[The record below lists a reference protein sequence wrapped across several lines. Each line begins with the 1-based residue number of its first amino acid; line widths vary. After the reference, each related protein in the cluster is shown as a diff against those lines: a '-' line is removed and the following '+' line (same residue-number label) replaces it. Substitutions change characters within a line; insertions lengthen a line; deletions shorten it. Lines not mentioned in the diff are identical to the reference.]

1 MKQLPR
7 GSQKIHLRGVL
18 LYLEDFLAIVQLFRE
33 TCDVVEVTADG
44 FALDDPPTEIS
55 QLKERL
61 NRSEVYRLKIDG
73 THLDPVDPETQQ
85 RKERLHIRPQKK
97 YPSVATL
104 GLDNG
109 WGYVEYD
116 DDDPKAKGLSRWI
129 LERLTYRTLGKLVTE
144 YPRMN
149 VLISAATTVPLV
161 VTVFQNNRS
170 LVLFAIAWFLAGI
183 MSNLLLWWLLFR
195 EKPAPVLRLEK
206 RSDRTTFLSRNKDQI
221 VLMIVTAVVTASLAV
236 VTTLFVQSLKSP
248 TQKPPSTSTTQT
260 TK

>member
-73 THLDPVDPETQQ
+73 THLDPVDPETQKS
-85 RKERLHIRPQKK
+85 KERLHIRPQKK

-104 GLDNG
+104 GLDNW

-129 LERLTYRTLGKLVTE
+129 LERLTYRTLGKLVTGN
-144 YPRMN
+144 PR
-149 VLISAATTVPLV
+149 I
-161 VTVFQNNRS
+161 
-170 LVLFAIAWFLAGI
+170 
-183 MSNLLLWWLLFR
+183 
-195 EKPAPVLRLEK
+195 LE
-206 RSDRTTFLSRNKDQI
+206 I
-221 VLMIVTAVVTASLAV
+221 
-236 VTTLFVQSLKSP
+236 
-248 TQKPPSTSTTQT
+248 
-260 TK
+260 